1 MINTIVMSNQKKSD
15 YTGLLVVIFIFLM
28 FSLAVA
34 AAHQPRLD
42 TGANISIENP
52 VIVDEPEISQVF
64 YGELQGQ
71 PNFYKITSDKSFKFY
86 LNLLVPVGPGIPPD
100 YISAEVLDAN
110 GNVLLSVNGT
120 NSTWESYFEEFG
132 GDYYL
137 KGPELRAEL
146 PAGTYYIKVFNSKNE
161 GKYSIAIGEIESFP
175 IDESLA
181 ALVTIPL
188 LKEQFFGK
196 PVSTLFFLFVGIILA
211 LGTIMVMFSLLIRS
225 RKSEETAKLTVQ
237 ITGAL
242 KPVMWLGIIIT
253 LVVWLYVMFKNPL
266 NIEGIMNTLLLIIA
280 IVLSWIMSKKLAK
293 LEYGKTPL
301 VIPIICVILW
311 WIFVYLA
318 IVVI

>member
-1 MINTIVMSNQKKSD
+1 MSNQKKSD
-15 YTGLLVVIFIFLM
+15 YTGLLVIMFIFLI

-52 VIVDEPEISQVF
+52 IIVDEPEISQAF

-71 PNFYKITSDKSFKFY
+71 PNFYKITSDKPFKFY
-86 LNLLVPVGPGIPPD
+86 LNLLVPASPGIPPD
-100 YISAEVLDAN
+100 YISADVLDAN
-110 GNVLLSVNGT
+110 GNVLLTVNGT

-137 KGPELRAEL
+137 KGPEIRADL
-146 PAGTYYIKVFNSKNE
+146 TAGTYYIKVYNGKNE
-161 GKYSIAIGEIESFP
+161 GKYSIAVGEIESFP
-175 IDESLA
+175 IDETLA

-211 LGTIMVMFSLLIRS
+211 LGTIMVKFSMLIRS
-225 RKSEETAKLTVQ
+225 RKSEEISKLTVQ
-237 ITGAL
+237 VAGAL
-242 KPVMWLGIIIT
+242 KPVMWLGIVIT
-253 LVVWLYVMFKNPL
+253 LIVWLYVMIKNPF
-266 NIEGIMNTLLLIIA
+266 NIEGIVNTILLIIA
-280 IVLSWIMSKKLAK
+280 IILSWNISKKLAN

-318 IVVI
+318 IAII

>member
-1 MINTIVMSNQKKSD
+1 MSNQKKSD
-15 YTGLLVVIFIFLM
+15 YTGLLVIMFIFLI

-42 TGANISIENP
+42 AGANISIENP
-52 VIVDEPEISQVF
+52 IIVNEPEISQAF

-71 PNFYKITSDKSFKFY
+71 PNFYKITSDKPFKFY
-86 LNLLVPVGPGIPPD
+86 LNLLVPASPGIPPD
-100 YISAEVLDAN
+100 YISADLLDAN
-110 GNVLLSVNGT
+110 GNVLLTVNGT

-137 KGPELRAEL
+137 KGPEIRADL
-146 PAGTYYIKVFNSKNE
+146 TAGTYYIKVYNGKNE
-161 GKYSIAIGEIESFP
+161 GKYSIAVGEIESFP
-175 IDESLA
+175 IDETLA

-211 LGTIMVMFSLLIRS
+211 LGTIMVKFSMLIRS
-225 RKSEETAKLTVQ
+225 RKSEEISKLTVQ
-237 ITGAL
+237 VAGAL
-242 KPVMWLGIIIT
+242 KPVMWLGIAIT
-253 LVVWLYVMFKNPL
+253 LIVWLYVMIKNPF
-266 NIEGIMNTLLLIIA
+266 NIEGIVNTILLIIA
-280 IVLSWIMSKKLAK
+280 IILSWNISKKLVN

-318 IVVI
+318 IAII